1 MALSENLRTARL
13 NSGMTLKQVADR
25 VGVLPGAVNKWEF
38 GTRVPNG
45 IDLVKLANI
54 FETTAETLVTGKI
67 AERI

>member
-1 MALSENLRTARL
+1 
-13 NSGMTLKQVADR
+13 MTLKEVGDR

>member
-1 MALSENLRTARL
+1 MALSENLRAARL

-38 GTRVPNG
+38 GTHVPNG

-67 AERI
+67 TERI